1 MKELADKITEK
12 TLIPISLVIS
22 VIGAVMWMTV
32 IFTKVEAAEKLNEQ
46 QDRRF
51 DFQMSLLVEI
61 KDRLIR
67 LEERKGCK

>member
-12 TLIPISLVIS
+12 TLIPISLVMS